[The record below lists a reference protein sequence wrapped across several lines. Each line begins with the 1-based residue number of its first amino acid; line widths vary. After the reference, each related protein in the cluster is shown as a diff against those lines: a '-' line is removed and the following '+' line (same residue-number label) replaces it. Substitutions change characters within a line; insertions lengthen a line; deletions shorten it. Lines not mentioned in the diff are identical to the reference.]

1 LSLKVDKQ
9 KLKGV
14 ARKFKL
20 DLIILFG
27 SKARHQ
33 QKKSSDLD
41 LAVRTGIKERGFEWE
56 FGLIRALVE
65 SLNEANLDLIILN
78 EADSL
83 LLFEIASEGVPL
95 YEKEEG
101 LFVDFQVYA
110 VKRNNDARKFYR
122 LEEEYILS

>member
-1 LSLKVDKQ
+1 MSLKVDKQ

-65 SLNEANLDLIILN
+65 SLDEANLDLIILN

-110 VKRNNDARKFYR
+110 VKRNNDAQKFYR

>member
-1 LSLKVDKQ
+1 MPLKVDKK
-9 KLKGV
+9 KLRGV
-14 ARKFKL
+14 ARRFKL

-27 SKARHQ
+27 SMVRRQ
-33 QKKSSDLD
+33 QKKGSDLD
-41 LAVRTGIKERGFEWE
+41 LAVRTGIKDRSFEWE
-56 FGLIRALVE
+56 FGLIRALIE
-65 SLNEANLDLIILN
+65 SLDEANLDLIILN

-95 YEKEEG
+95 YEKKEG

>member
-65 SLNEANLDLIILN
+65 SLDEANLDLIILN

-110 VKRNNDARKFYR
+110 VKRNNDAQKFYR

>member
-41 LAVRTGIKERGFEWE
+41 LAVRTGIKDRSFKWE
-56 FGLIRALVE
+56 FGLISALVE

>member
-1 LSLKVDKQ
+1 MPLKIDKK
-9 KLKGV
+9 KLRGV
-14 ARKFKL
+14 AQKFKL

-27 SKARHQ
+27 SKACHQ

-65 SLNEANLDLIILN
+65 SLDEANLDLIILN

-110 VKRNNDARKFYR
+110 VKRNNDAQKFYR